1 MTNDIS
7 VWLIVAIGF
16 LATEPWRWAGVV
28 FSKGLSEEGELIA
41 WVRAVSTALIA
52 ALVMRLLIE
61 PPGSLENT
69 PIILR
74 FLSLLSATIAY
85 FLFQRKLVLSIF
97 IGLAIFLLLL
107 YVNGLVGS
115 PL

>member
-1 MTNDIS
+1 MTNDVS

-74 FLSLLSATIAY
+74 FLSLLSAIISY
-85 FLFQRKLVLSIF
+85 FVFQRRLLLSIF
-97 IGLAIFLLLL
+97 LGLLMFLSLL
-107 YVNGLVGS
+107 YVNGLLGS